1 MNVTVKRPVWTLK
14 SARLA
19 RSAMYRRVFWYA
31 TVVWYWVSPGGMVM
45 LIGPKP
51 NEPSWK
57 VDQSR
62 FGSSCSVTV
71 TSWAATLPSFSKS
84 MV

>member
-1 MNVTVKRPVWTLK
+1 M
-14 SARLA
+14 
-19 RSAMYRRVFWYA
+19 
-31 TVVWYWVSPGGMVM
+31 VWYCVSPAGMVT
-45 LIGPKP
+45 LTGPKP

-71 TSWAATLPSFSKS
+71 TSWAAERCRRSQTAAVYDQVPPGWMKPC
-84 MV
+84 VP